1 MESINMNLKI
11 KLTIAFGGLL
21 VILLAVGMM
30 SIRTVNESSTA
41 IARIF
46 RENYGS
52 VAAGQKMKEA
62 IGRLDRIA
70 EVSLWEKPP
79 DSQAERESAFLE
91 FEKGLVFQMRN
102 ATLDGEEEVNEQL
115 AQLWKNYRQEYEH
128 FFKLSSTGSSDY
140 NLYHNQILPRS
151 QAVRNSVQA
160 IIEMNLNNMV
170 SVDGQVRRS
179 AIKTGHTML
188 ILVFSGVVLAIIFVG
203 VVGPAILLPIESLT
217 RSVREIQ
224 QGNLDLV
231 VHVRSH
237 DEIGQLAEAFNEM
250 VTSLREFRRSTRSR
264 FLRAQRSTQL
274 ALNSI
279 PDAVAICSTDGKIE
293 LANDAAQRLFGM
305 KPESTVASVG
315 NEKITS
321 LFNRLCQEARPIQPK
336 GYDSAIQI
344 FQKGEER
351 FFLPEGIPILNEQ
364 GQLVGATL
372 LLSDVTGLRR
382 IDEMKSGLIST
393 VSHELKTPLTSVRL
407 AIHVLLS
414 EKLGPL
420 EPKQTEI
427 LAVARKDSDRLYNII
442 ENLLDISRMESGR
455 SEIQLQPVDVEQLI
469 LQTTDEMRTAF
480 LDAGITL
487 DIDVSGEVQPVL
499 ADPSRLQ
506 HVFDNLLGN
515 ALKYTPSGGKV
526 TITAVPDS
534 GGEDTHEDDMVR
546 FCVED
551 TGQGIP
557 QAHLPHIFEKFFR
570 VPGQDQQGD
579 SGLGMAI
586 TKEIVEGHGGH
597 IEVQSQ
603 VGKGT
608 KFIFTLKA
616 AELAELASDKVN
628 GKVNGKIN
636 DKINGDRPHLAADQV

>member
-1 MESINMNLKI
+1 MESIKMNLKI

-41 IARIF
+41 IERIF

-70 EVSLWEKPP
+70 EISLWEKLP
-79 DSQAERESAFLE
+79 DSQAESESAFLE
-91 FEKGLVFQMRN
+91 FEKSLAFQMRN
-102 ATLDGEEEVNEQL
+102 ATLDGEEKVNEQL
-115 AQLWKNYRQEYEH
+115 AQLWKSYRQAFEH
-128 FFKLSSTGSSDY
+128 FFKLSDTGSRHY

-151 QAVRNSVQA
+151 QEVRHSVQA

-170 SVDGQVRRS
+170 SVDGQVRRR

-250 VTSLREFRRSTRSR
+250 VTSLREFRRSDRSR
-264 FLRAQRSTQL
+264 FLRTRRSTQL
-274 ALNSI
+274 ALNSL

-293 LANDAAQRLFGM
+293 LANDAAQCLFGL
-305 KPESTVASVG
+305 KPESTVAYAG
-315 NEKITS
+315 NEKITG

-455 SEIQLQPVDVEQLI
+455 SEIQLQPVAVEQLI

-534 GGEDTHEDDMVR
+534 GPGEDTHEDGMVR

-551 TGQGIP
+551 TGPGIP
-557 QAHLPHIFEKFFR
+557 QTHLPHIFEKFFR

-579 SGLGMAI
+579 SGLGLAI

-628 GKVNGKIN
+628 GKIN